1 MLEDL
6 AAFKSAA
13 MVWYFCMR
21 DWKEGADLDDGWLL
35 AAQSKVKSVL
45 FHLQEYLLTS
55 QHERRK
61 VILSAMYEDF
71 SDINQLI
78 EKVNRMLLNPE
89 PLESSYQVGHC
100 NICNLPR

>member
-1 MLEDL
+1 
-6 AAFKSAA
+6 

-21 DWKEGADLDDGWLL
+21 DWKDGADLDDGWLL

-55 QHERRK
+55 KSERRK
-61 VILSAMYEDF
+61 VILSALYEDF

-78 EKVNRMLLNPE
+78 EKVMNWWWFGVFSFIRTQETDRKLINNP
-89 PLESSYQVGHC
+89 PS
-100 NICNLPR
+100 